1 MSAKSLNVPAVAAVV
16 VVRRRRLDG
25 HTHHLRVR
33 VPVKTAWQTSNV
45 LANER
50 YSTLIVIEFAGGL
63 LVEATDGHA
72 EPRASDFH
80 ALPN

>member
-1 MSAKSLNVPAVAAVV
+1 MSAKSLKVPAVAAVV
-16 VVRRRRLDG
+16 VVCHRQLELHIDTHQLWPLRACQYQNGMENEQRVGKWQGPLVCRR
-25 HTHHLRVR
+25 
-33 VPVKTAWQTSNV
+33 
-45 LANER
+45 
-50 YSTLIVIEFAGGL
+50 L